1 MLEPEI
7 KTYIEQL
14 VAAYPNITNIW
25 LLGSRANNTS
35 HVDSDWDLLVFGS
48 QDIFKSLQNDSRF
61 NLNSVD
67 LLVVYNGM
75 DFEKP
80 WGEKTKSGSLPGWD
94 WKELNSNNATYRAT
108 KPIYS
113 ENGEEEFNV
122 KVLQCRAVRVYP

>member
-48 QDIFKSLQNDSRF
+48 QDILKSLQNDSRF
-61 NLNSVD
+61 NLDSVD

-80 WGEKTKSGSLPGWD
+80 WGEETKSGSLPGWD
-94 WKELNSNNATYRAT
+94 WKELNSNTATYRAT